1 MAETTGL
8 KTVTRLRK
16 YINGKATTETKVN
29 QSSDPDYIAPYTDTS
44 SCPLYVFDVPTPAP
58 TVAPTPVPVGTT
70 PSPTPAPTPAP
81 APTVT
86 EVAIPETTTC
96 NPCVTLDV
104 ANTECAV
111 YLITNR
117 DPVRTSYFQ
126 ITDCSTG
133 QKVSKIMY
141 PDTDREMES
150 LTEPFLNSGAAI
162 DVEFVEWA
170 DGFSDIDLNKNHY
183 EAINCANNLE
193 YRIIRTTNQ
202 LNQGDVVKTENSSCC
217 WEVQRQV
224 SPQQA
229 HNAVINATNPIYDE
243 CIDCCTS
250 AAVQPSTSA
259 VITGTTTITT
269 DCSASYNREA
279 IFSVE
284 NEGEVDIQISVDVTT
299 GQYVRS
305 TGRLLLNN
313 EGIYS
318 QYASFPTNLYAYPPY
333 VVNGIDQSGPTVE
346 TKRMTLPVGTYKLQ
360 LEPLD
365 CASGAFGTS
374 TLTVSVV

>member
-16 YINGKATTETKVN
+16 YINGKATTETKAN
-29 QSSDPDYIAPYTDTS
+29 QASESDYIAPYSDTT

-70 PSPTPAPTPAP
+70 PTPAPSPTPAP

-86 EVAIPETTTC
+86 QIPIPEATNC
-96 NPCVTLDV
+96 SPCITQDV
-104 ANTECAV
+104 ANSECAV
-111 YLITNR
+111 YNVFNH
-117 DPVRTSYFQ
+117 DPVKTAYFQ

-133 QKVSKIMY
+133 QKVSQVMY
-141 PDTDREMES
+141 PDTDRELES
-150 LTEPFLNSGAAI
+150 LTEPFLNSGAQI
-162 DVEFVEWA
+162 GYDFVKWA

-183 EAINCANNLE
+183 EAVNCSNNLE
-193 YRIIRTTNQ
+193 YRIVRTKRQ
-202 LNQGDVVKTENSSCC
+202 LNEGQVVKTENSSCC
-217 WEVQRQV
+217 WQIKSQV

-229 HNAVINATNPIYDE
+229 HNALINATYPIYNE
-243 CIDCCTS
+243 CIDCCSTPS
-250 AAVQPSTSA
+250 VIPSTSA
-259 VITGTTTITT
+259 VITGTTTTSI
-269 DCSASYNREA
+269 DCSGSYNREV
-279 IFSVE
+279 IFVVE
-284 NEGEVDIQISVDVTT
+284 TEGEVDVEISVNVAT

-333 VVNGIDQSGPTVE
+333 VVNGVEQAGPTVE
-346 TKRMTLPVGTYKLQ
+346 TKRMTLPEGTYKLL